1 MVFITAFTHWA
12 WLRVWYWYWYWYP
25 IAWMIISLL
34 TVSSSSK
41 LRSYARL
48 IDSHMKLALHIRCIC
63 ASSHVDLVFLVW
75 FDEFHCYFVLILLCI
90 MKLFIASVQFDN
102 LLDCYLVG
110 IWPAINWRKTEALH
124 IIEESEFQW
133 GIGICILVRALCSN
147 RTELWWWG
155 FCRWILFTWT

>member
-1 MVFITAFTHWA
+1 
-12 WLRVWYWYWYWYP
+12 
-25 IAWMIISLL
+25 MIISLL

-75 FDEFHCYFVLILLCI
+75 FNDE
-90 MKLFIASVQFDN
+90 LFIASMQFDN

-110 IWPAINWRKTEALH
+110 IWATID
-124 IIEESEFQW
+124 
-133 GIGICILVRALCSN
+133 
-147 RTELWWWG
+147 
-155 FCRWILFTWT
+155 